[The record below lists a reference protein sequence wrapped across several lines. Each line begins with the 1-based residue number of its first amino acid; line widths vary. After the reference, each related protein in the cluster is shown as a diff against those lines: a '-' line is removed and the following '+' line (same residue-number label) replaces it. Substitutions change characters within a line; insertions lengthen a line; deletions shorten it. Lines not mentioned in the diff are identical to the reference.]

1 MEAPDYQKEE
11 WICQVPEDITAVPA
25 AEVRAV
31 QEAEA
36 QAGPGVARVWEVP
49 AEARV
54 VPEAPALADHAPAVF
69 ADPAPLWDIW
79 GIGPLRHP
87 SQALVG
93 GDRRAGGAA
102 VVSCR

>member
-1 MEAPDYQKEE
+1 MKAPDYQKEE

-54 VPEAPALADHAPAVF
+54 VPAAPALVDHAPAVF
-69 ADPAPLWDIW
+69 TDPAPLWDTW
-79 GIGPLRHP
+79 GIGPHRHP
-87 SQALVG
+87 SRVSVEEG
-93 GDRRAGGAA
+93 RHAGVVAA
-102 VVSCR
+102 VSCR